1 MISGD
6 YSARMTNY
14 NIMNQIIS
22 SFGDDGGVIYLP
34 KGTYYLA
41 GFIQWKSKVCLY
53 GDGMGQTIFK
63 PTFNMAFKGDH
74 LTDFEMHSFT
84 IDGDEN
90 SDPNA
95 GKGIFFS
102 YLHNVT
108 FRDIEIKNTKES
120 GFGCDHF
127 QNGVLDNIRCDNC
140 GTKGNLETGVA
151 YGCSGLGI
159 GVGCWKH
166 GKEGL
171 TITNCHVNNCIQ
183 NGAFFERQTP
193 TGNYGDFPVGISV
206 IGCTAEGNRNGFGV
220 SGCDSITF
228 IGCTAYK
235 NHHAGFSY
243 DNGTMNGL
251 EQYGMRP
258 KFIGCIAKENGKS
271 IPDGYPE
278 YNSESNGHGFVV
290 TNNYRG
296 IEMISCNALDNS
308 KNGLFIANSYL
319 DDFKKNAGY
328 NNYTKFARDVNSW
341 GQPGCQGQPWCAE
354 YQFWKLVKVIGI
366 TNALKIMG
374 GGFYNCVSITNW
386 AKKKGTWRNAP
397 KVGAL
402 VIFRNGSHVGSVQSF
417 DSSRI
422 YTNEG
427 NTSSAAGVVANGG
440 AVRNKSYA
448 IDDSSIDGY
457 VWIDWESYE
466 DTATWK
472 KTGIRTATVNDL
484 YVRET
489 PNGYIMGSINKGTVV
504 EIDGKTSEKWTHVK
518 VSGIGIG
525 WIWTGYLTEKAN
537 SESSTITD
545 KQNKSQVLF
554 KGNVTATVLN
564 VRTWAGTEYPNIK
577 KYPTL
582 NQGNEV
588 EVMNFTQKDKNG
600 SKWYYIRIA
609 GKYYGFVSAKYVK
622 KQ

>member
-1 MISGD
+1 MADTFKGIITADGKKRQLPYGAVLDSPVSDATLSKEGGFADSKAVGDKFAKVDSETASLKEDIGNLKKAVKTINALSMGMISGD

-95 GKGIFFS
+95 GKGISLS

-183 NGAFFERQTP
+183 NGALFERQTP

-308 KNGLFIANSYL
+308 KNGLFIANGVQELSVIGGTFDENGECGIRFDGDVDRFKLHPSFVQNNKQKGIYITGVASHGSIKNAVVTGNTHGIYSVNNLNDVFVRDNTSYENNRDEEIYNRSL
-319 DDFKKNAGY
+319 DFNTGVVPLSIPKGTKIKVAITVNSLESKTNITFVLRNNGVIFNRLFDALDITNKTTVKETILEQDMDDFKIASSGSY
-328 NNYTKFARDVNSW
+328 STIIITK
-341 GQPGCQGQPWCAE
+341 
-354 YQFWKLVKVIGI
+354 
-366 TNALKIMG
+366 
-374 GGFYNCVSITNW
+374 
-386 AKKKGTWRNAP
+386 
-397 KVGAL
+397 
-402 VIFRNGSHVGSVQSF
+402 
-417 DSSRI
+417 
-422 YTNEG
+422 
-427 NTSSAAGVVANGG
+427 
-440 AVRNKSYA
+440 
-448 IDDSSIDGY
+448 
-457 VWIDWESYE
+457 
-466 DTATWK
+466 
-472 KTGIRTATVNDL
+472 
-484 YVRET
+484 
-489 PNGYIMGSINKGTVV
+489 
-504 EIDGKTSEKWTHVK
+504 K
-518 VSGIGIG
+518 VS
-525 WIWTGYLTEKAN
+525 N
-537 SESSTITD
+537 SNFE
-545 KQNKSQVLF
+545 NVSQ
-554 KGNVTATVLN
+554 LN
-564 VRTWAGTEYPNIK
+564 
-577 KYPTL
+577 
-582 NQGNEV
+582 
-588 EVMNFTQKDKNG
+588 
-600 SKWYYIRIA
+600 
-609 GKYYGFVSAKYVK
+609 
-622 KQ
+622 

>member
-1 MISGD
+1 MSKLQEFLNLG
-6 YSARMTNY
+6 NY
-14 NIMNQIIS
+14 YAS
-22 SFGDDGGVIYLP
+22 
-34 KGTYYLA
+34 
-41 GFIQWKSKVCLY
+41 
-53 GDGMGQTIFK
+53 
-63 PTFNMAFKGDH
+63 
-74 LTDFEMHSFT
+74 
-84 IDGDEN
+84 
-90 SDPNA
+90 
-95 GKGIFFS
+95 
-102 YLHNVT
+102 
-108 FRDIEIKNTKES
+108 
-120 GFGCDHF
+120 
-127 QNGVLDNIRCDNC
+127 NC
-140 GTKGNLETGVA
+140 GYLE
-151 YGCSGLGI
+151 
-159 GVGCWKH
+159 K
-166 GKEGL
+166 
-171 TITNCHVNNCIQ
+171 
-183 NGAFFERQTP
+183 
-193 TGNYGDFPVGISV
+193 
-206 IGCTAEGNRNGFGV
+206 
-220 SGCDSITF
+220 
-228 IGCTAYK
+228 
-235 NHHAGFSY
+235 
-243 DNGTMNGL
+243 
-251 EQYGMRP
+251 
-258 KFIGCIAKENGKS
+258 KS
-271 IPDGYPE
+271 
-278 YNSESNGHGFVV
+278 
-290 TNNYRG
+290 
-296 IEMISCNALDNS
+296 NA
-308 KNGLFIANSYL
+308 YL

-366 TNALKIMG
+366 TKALQIMG

-386 AKKKGTWRNAP
+386 AKKKGTWHNTP

-417 DSSRI
+417 DRLRI

-427 NTSSAAGVVANGG
+427 NTSSIAGVVANGG
-440 AVRNKSYA
+440 AVRNKSYS
-448 IDDSSIDGY
+448 INDSAIDGY
-457 VWIDWESYE
+457 VWIDWESYD

-472 KTGIRTATVNDL
+472 KTGIRTAIVNDL

-489 PNGYIMGSINKGTVV
+489 PNGYIMGSINKNTVV
-504 EIDGKTSEKWTHVK
+504 EIDGKTNGKWTHVK

>member
-1 MISGD
+1 MSKLQEFLSLG
-6 YSARMTNY
+6 
-14 NIMNQIIS
+14 
-22 SFGDDGGVIYLP
+22 
-34 KGTYYLA
+34 YYYA
-41 GFIQWKSKVCLY
+41 
-53 GDGMGQTIFK
+53 
-63 PTFNMAFKGDH
+63 
-74 LTDFEMHSFT
+74 
-84 IDGDEN
+84 
-90 SDPNA
+90 
-95 GKGIFFS
+95 
-102 YLHNVT
+102 
-108 FRDIEIKNTKES
+108 
-120 GFGCDHF
+120 
-127 QNGVLDNIRCDNC
+127 
-140 GTKGNLETGVA
+140 
-151 YGCSGLGI
+151 
-159 GVGCWKH
+159 
-166 GKEGL
+166 
-171 TITNCHVNNCIQ
+171 
-183 NGAFFERQTP
+183 
-193 TGNYGDFPVGISV
+193 
-206 IGCTAEGNRNGFGV
+206 
-220 SGCDSITF
+220 
-228 IGCTAYK
+228 
-235 NHHAGFSY
+235 
-243 DNGTMNGL
+243 
-251 EQYGMRP
+251 
-258 KFIGCIAKENGKS
+258 
-271 IPDGYPE
+271 
-278 YNSESNGHGFVV
+278 SNGG
-290 TNNYRG
+290 YL
-296 IEMISCNALDNS
+296 EKKSNA
-308 KNGLFIANSYL
+308 YL

-341 GQPGCQGQPWCAE
+341 GEPGCQGQPWCAE

-588 EVMNFTQKDKNG
+588 EEMNFTQKDKNG